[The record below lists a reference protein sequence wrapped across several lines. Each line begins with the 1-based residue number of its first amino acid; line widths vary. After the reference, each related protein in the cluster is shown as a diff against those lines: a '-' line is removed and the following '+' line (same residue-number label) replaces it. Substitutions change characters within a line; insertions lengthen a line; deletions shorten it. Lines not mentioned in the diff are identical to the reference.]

1 MGFDLLVQC
10 LLRACWTLAFRAVG
24 VEIRMLGQ
32 AGLADYFCDFP
43 IHHARDGMIQQQPAA
58 RAMIVDQIAQ
68 AWHRP
73 LHDEHLVGCN
83 LAIINYKL
91 AYYTFH
97 SPKINLCRP
106 LRGEE
111 KSLSF

>member
-1 MGFDLLVQC
+1 VSQDLVEKSFPAARG
-10 LLRACWTLAFRAVG
+10 LLTFGAVG

-43 IHHARDGMIQQQPAA
+43 THHARDGMIQQQPAA

-68 AWHRP
+68 AWHRH
-73 LHDEHLVGCN
+73 LHDKHLVGCN

-91 AYYTFH
+91 AYYTFR
-97 SPKINLCRP
+97 SPKINLRRSS
-106 LRGEE
+106 RGEE
-111 KSLSF
+111 GHWPL